1 MEDYSA
7 YTDEELIMRIHND
20 KNDHGD
26 NNEIMDYIL
35 EKYKP
40 LVRKKT
46 NALYL
51 IGGENDDLIQ
61 EGMIGLLAAIK
72 TFNNSKGAQFK
83 TYAQTCINNSIQ
95 TALRKFNRKKD
106 IPIGSVIEYA
116 EEEIP
121 EENGVISA
129 EDYYIAGE
137 SVSMLANTLKENLS
151 EYENEV
157 LRLHIVGCNY
167 SEIAKRLSKTPK
179 SVDNALQRIKKKL
192 STVNLKT
199 DKYN

>member
-1 MEDYSA
+1 MSEPGKNIINDTILSSA
-7 YTDEELIMRIHND
+7 QS
-20 KNDHGD
+20 GD
-26 NNEIMDYIL
+26 NKQTEALIRQYRNVVEAIAVKYINSPL
-35 EKYKP
+35 EY
-40 LVRKKT
+40 
-46 NALYL
+46 
-51 IGGENDDLIQ
+51 DDIIQ

-72 TFNNSKGAQFK
+72 TFNNSKGTQFK

>member
-1 MEDYSA
+1 MSEPGKNIINDTILSSA
-7 YTDEELIMRIHND
+7 QS
-20 KNDHGD
+20 GD
-26 NNEIMDYIL
+26 NKQTEALIRQYRNVVEAIAAKYINSPL
-35 EKYKP
+35 EY
-40 LVRKKT
+40 
-46 NALYL
+46 
-51 IGGENDDLIQ
+51 DDIIQ

-72 TFNNSKGAQFK
+72 TVNNSKGAQFK

>member
-1 MEDYSA
+1 MSEPGKNIINDTILSSA
-7 YTDEELIMRIHND
+7 QS
-20 KNDHGD
+20 GD
-26 NNEIMDYIL
+26 NKQTEALIRQYRNVVEAIAVKYINSPL
-35 EKYKP
+35 EY
-40 LVRKKT
+40 
-46 NALYL
+46 
-51 IGGENDDLIQ
+51 DDIIQ

-72 TFNNSKGAQFK
+72 TFNNSKGVQFK

-106 IPIGSVIEYA
+106 IPIGSVIVYA

-199 DKYN
+199 DKYD

>member
-1 MEDYSA
+1 MSEPGKNIINDTILSSA
-7 YTDEELIMRIHND
+7 QS
-20 KNDHGD
+20 GD
-26 NNEIMDYIL
+26 NKQTEALIKQYRNIVEAIAAKYINSPL
-35 EKYKP
+35 EY
-40 LVRKKT
+40 
-46 NALYL
+46 
-51 IGGENDDLIQ
+51 DDIIQ

-72 TFNNSKGAQFK
+72 TFNKSKGAQFK

>member
-1 MEDYSA
+1 MSEPGKNNINDTFLSSAQSGDSKQTEALIKQYRSVVEAIAKKYTNSPLEYED
-7 YTDEELIMRIHND
+7 I
-20 KNDHGD
+20 
-26 NNEIMDYIL
+26 
-35 EKYKP
+35 
-40 LVRKKT
+40 
-46 NALYL
+46 
-51 IGGENDDLIQ
+51 IQ

-72 TFNNSKGAQFK
+72 TFNGSKGAQFK

-95 TALRKFNRKKD
+95 TALRKFNRQKD
-106 IPIGSVIEYA
+106 IPLGAVVEYA

-192 STVNLKT
+192 SAVNLKT

>member
-1 MEDYSA
+1 MYFTAIASTTFR
-7 YTDEELIMRIHND
+7 YCLI
-20 KNDHGD
+20 KAS
-26 NNEIMDYIL
+26 
-35 EKYKP
+35 
-40 LVRKKT
+40 VC
-46 NALYL
+46 
-51 IGGENDDLIQ
+51 
-61 EGMIGLLAAIK
+61 LL
-72 TFNNSKGAQFK
+72 SPD
-83 TYAQTCINNSIQ
+83 C
-95 TALRKFNRKKD
+95 ALRKFNRKKD

>member
-1 MEDYSA
+1 MSEPGKNIINDTILSSA
-7 YTDEELIMRIHND
+7 QS
-20 KNDHGD
+20 GD
-26 NNEIMDYIL
+26 NKQTEALIRQYRNVVEAIAVKYINSPL
-35 EKYKP
+35 EY
-40 LVRKKT
+40 
-46 NALYL
+46 
-51 IGGENDDLIQ
+51 DDIIQ

-72 TFNNSKGAQFK
+72 TFNNSK
-83 TYAQTCINNSIQ
+83 
-95 TALRKFNRKKD
+95 
-106 IPIGSVIEYA
+106 
-116 EEEIP
+116 
-121 EENGVISA
+121 
-129 EDYYIAGE
+129 GE

-157 LRLHIVGCNY
+157 LSLHIVGCNY

>member
-1 MEDYSA
+1 MSEPGKNIINDTILSSA
-7 YTDEELIMRIHND
+7 QS
-20 KNDHGD
+20 GD
-26 NNEIMDYIL
+26 NKQTEALIRQYRNVVEAIAAKYINSPL
-35 EKYKP
+35 EY
-40 LVRKKT
+40 
-46 NALYL
+46 
-51 IGGENDDLIQ
+51 DDIIQ

-72 TFNNSKGAQFK
+72 TFNNSNGAQFK

>member
-1 MEDYSA
+1 MSEPGKNIINDTILSSA
-7 YTDEELIMRIHND
+7 QS
-20 KNDHGD
+20 GD
-26 NNEIMDYIL
+26 NKQTEALIRQYRNVVEAIAGKYINSPL
-35 EKYKP
+35 EY
-40 LVRKKT
+40 
-46 NALYL
+46 
-51 IGGENDDLIQ
+51 DDIIQ

-72 TFNNSKGAQFK
+72 TFSNSKGAQFK

-95 TALRKFNRKKD
+95 TALRKFNRQKD

>member
-1 MEDYSA
+1 MSEPGKNIINDTILSSA
-7 YTDEELIMRIHND
+7 QS
-20 KNDHGD
+20 GD
-26 NNEIMDYIL
+26 NKQTEALIKQYRNVVEAIAVKYINSPL
-35 EKYKP
+35 EY
-40 LVRKKT
+40 
-46 NALYL
+46 
-51 IGGENDDLIQ
+51 DDIIQ

-72 TFNNSKGAQFK
+72 TFNNSQGAQFK

>member
-1 MEDYSA
+1 MSEPGKNIINDTILSSA
-7 YTDEELIMRIHND
+7 QS
-20 KNDHGD
+20 GD
-26 NNEIMDYIL
+26 NKQTEALIRQYRNVVEAIAAKYINSPL
-35 EKYKP
+35 EY
-40 LVRKKT
+40 
-46 NALYL
+46 
-51 IGGENDDLIQ
+51 DDIIQ

-72 TFNNSKGAQFK
+72 TFN
-83 TYAQTCINNSIQ
+83 INNSIQ

>member
-1 MEDYSA
+1 MSEPGKNIINDTILSSA
-7 YTDEELIMRIHND
+7 QS
-20 KNDHGD
+20 GD
-26 NNEIMDYIL
+26 NKQTEALIKQYRNVVEAIAVKYINSPL
-35 EKYKP
+35 EY
-40 LVRKKT
+40 
-46 NALYL
+46 
-51 IGGENDDLIQ
+51 DDIIQ

-72 TFNNSKGAQFK
+72 TFNNSKGVQFK

-129 EDYYIAGE
+129 EDYYIASE

>member
-1 MEDYSA
+1 MSEPGKNIINDTILSSA
-7 YTDEELIMRIHND
+7 QS
-20 KNDHGD
+20 GD
-26 NNEIMDYIL
+26 NKQTEALIKQYRNIVEAIAAKYINSPL
-35 EKYKP
+35 EY
-40 LVRKKT
+40 
-46 NALYL
+46 
-51 IGGENDDLIQ
+51 DDIIQ

-72 TFNNSKGAQFK
+72 TFNNSNGAQFK